1 MSRNNNYKRDGNNDR
16 PPRNQHQQKDNNHRI
31 QENASQHPSSASDCY
46 NQQRVILSDQ
56 NLANNNDSIHNPSQ
70 SFLTS
75 QEPRQT
81 IIHQFYNSL
90 NQPLSISSNA
100 ITDSDAII
108 DGNAINSNSAMSV
121 TYINNRLVLHTSPL
135 HSNFV
140 ANDFRRNEPISF
152 TTNQP
157 NTASNTASV
166 PFHVSRARMV
176 NPPMTI
182 IHPPSQ
188 HNQQQFTDCRG
199 SSLCGNVSSQLNAL
213 QPFHSSDASAM
224 RIVTNTNQNTAV
236 KIQVPFPQYTS
247 TNNEMHVHRNRSIR
261 SKLIVSSNVRDE
273 NFNRSNDI
281 LAQADIPIK
290 SSDDDVCSASSDSS
304 SDFQRKREL
313 FPFLLYRLLIDAESN
328 SFTKI
333 VSFLPHGRAFAVHS
347 RFMFEEMVMPMYF
360 SNKQFSSFRR
370 QLNLYDF
377 VRMKKAKQSDTY
389 YHLSFVRGSP
399 DMLSNIR
406 LTRTKGSKK
415 KLDRVEEPNFD
426 QMEPALPIE
435 GDKSDKKMSSNKS
448 RSSHKDEK

>member
-100 ITDSDAII
+100 KT
-108 DGNAINSNSAMSV
+108 DGNAINSNSAMPV
-121 TYINNRLVLHTSPL
+121 TYINNRLVLHTFPL

-140 ANDFRRNEPISF
+140 ANDFRRSEPISF

-157 NTASNTASV
+157 NTASV
-166 PFHVSRARMV
+166 PLHVSGAGII

-188 HNQQQFTDCRG
+188 HNQQQFTDRRASG
-199 SSLCGNVSSQLNAL
+199 LCANISSQLIAH
-213 QPFHSSDASAM
+213 QPLHSSDVNTM
-224 RIVTNTNQNTAV
+224 RIVTNTSQKTAANT
-236 KIQVPFPQYTS
+236 QTTFPQYTS
-247 TNNEMHVHRNRSIR
+247 TNNEMHVHGNRSIR
-261 SKLIVSSNVRDE
+261 SKLIYRDE
-273 NFNRSNDI
+273 SFNRCNYT

-290 SSDDDVCSASSDSS
+290 SSDDDFCSASSDSS
-304 SDFQRKREL
+304 SREQRKREL

-328 SFTKI
+328 GFAEI

-370 QLNLYDF
+370 YDC
-377 VRMKKAKQSDTY
+377 
-389 YHLSFVRGSP
+389 
-399 DMLSNIR
+399 
-406 LTRTKGSKK
+406 
-415 KLDRVEEPNFD
+415 
-426 QMEPALPIE
+426 
-435 GDKSDKKMSSNKS
+435 
-448 RSSHKDEK
+448 